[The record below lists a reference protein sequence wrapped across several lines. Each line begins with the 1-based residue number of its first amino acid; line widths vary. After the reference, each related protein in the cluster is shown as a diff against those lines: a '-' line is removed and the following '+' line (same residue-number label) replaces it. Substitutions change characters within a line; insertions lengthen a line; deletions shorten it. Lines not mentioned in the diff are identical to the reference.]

1 MINAVINHGDGT
13 LVLELPHNIYGIH
26 EKLMSM
32 GYSGGPHRVPLTDN
46 EGDALRVK
54 LYGADDTG
62 NHLLRLLTEQ
72 NTLADANTMAFV
84 VQNASADIK
93 EKLTEKIAA
102 DRYDSLPELVA
113 DIRQMTYDAGPIKQT
128 YYCPLTA
135 ELVDED
141 DYSSAVSNRFLRDYA
156 EMIREA
162 VDQERDRDDQDMAE
176 YYHGDDGLKSKLASM
191 VWGVELYRGRLFG
204 KIECSFKETLTPA
217 EEKRRYSAGADGSW
231 KLVYVFCP
239 QRLCRRLQSV
249 VQAGRCYLPDGVF
262 ADNAAVPRTSDL
274 PGSHAYGS
282 WHSSRSKR
290 GASNCPAVRPR
301 QLCQGQ
307 HDVCRACD
315 YHGGQPDPFSG
326 SRKVRTA

>member
-62 NHLLRLLTEQ
+62 NHLLRILTEQ

-113 DIRQMTYDAGPIKQT
+113 DIRQMTYDAGPVKQT

-141 DYSSAVSNRFLRDYA
+141 DYSSTVSNRFLRDYA

-204 KIECSFKETLTPA
+204 KIDCSFKEALTPA
-217 EEKRRYSAGADGSW
+217 EEELLKDYITGQNSDGWGEGFEQRPLETEDGDLYVSFWNSGDGYSIM
-231 KLVYVFCP
+231 
-239 QRLCRRLQSV
+239 
-249 VQAGRCYLPDGVF
+249 
-262 ADNAAVPRTSDL
+262 T
-274 PGSHAYGS
+274 
-282 WHSSRSKR
+282 
-290 GASNCPAVRPR
+290 
-301 QLCQGQ
+301 
-307 HDVCRACD
+307 HDELDEYIANEGMQM
-315 YHGGQPDPFSG
+315 GGM
-326 SRKVRTA
+326 

>member
-26 EKLMSM
+26 EKLMSI

-54 LYGADDTG
+54 LYGTDDTG

-72 NTLADANTMAFV
+72 NTLADANTMVFV

-93 EKLTEKIAA
+93 EKLTEKIAT

-113 DIRQMTYDAGPIKQT
+113 DIRHMTYDAGPVKQT

-141 DYSSAVSNRFLRDYA
+141 DYSCTVSNRFLRDYA

-204 KIECSFKETLTPA
+204 KIDCSFKEALTPA
-217 EEKRRYSAGADGSW
+217 EEELLKDYITGQNSDGWGEGFEQRPLETEDGDLYVSFWNSGDDYSIM
-231 KLVYVFCP
+231 
-239 QRLCRRLQSV
+239 
-249 VQAGRCYLPDGVF
+249 
-262 ADNAAVPRTSDL
+262 T
-274 PGSHAYGS
+274 
-282 WHSSRSKR
+282 
-290 GASNCPAVRPR
+290 
-301 QLCQGQ
+301 
-307 HDVCRACD
+307 HDELDEYIANEGMQM
-315 YHGGQPDPFSG
+315 GGM
-326 SRKVRTA
+326 

>member
-62 NHLLRLLTEQ
+62 NHLLRILTEQ

-113 DIRQMTYDAGPIKQT
+113 DIRQMIYDAGPVKQT

-141 DYSSAVSNRFLRDYA
+141 DYSSTVSNRFLRDYA

-204 KIECSFKETLTPA
+204 KIDCSFKEALTPA
-217 EEKRRYSAGADGSW
+217 EEELLKDYITGQNSDGWGEGFEQRPLETEDGDLYVSFWNSGDDYSIM
-231 KLVYVFCP
+231 
-239 QRLCRRLQSV
+239 
-249 VQAGRCYLPDGVF
+249 
-262 ADNAAVPRTSDL
+262 T
-274 PGSHAYGS
+274 
-282 WHSSRSKR
+282 
-290 GASNCPAVRPR
+290 
-301 QLCQGQ
+301 
-307 HDVCRACD
+307 HDELDEYIANEGMQM
-315 YHGGQPDPFSG
+315 GGM
-326 SRKVRTA
+326 